1 MRMRAKKNRINR
13 FEKVNYLFADVD
25 ENGFII
31 KNNNKNEL
39 WAEIGCGKGTFA
51 VATAKRNENVQ
62 MVAVE
67 VVTDVLLMAMEKSA
81 RCGTDNLTFL
91 NGNADKLESYFAE
104 KSLDRII
111 LNFSDP
117 WPKKKHEKR
126 RLTSPDFLKKY
137 KSVLKDG
144 GKIYFK
150 TDNRPL
156 FDYSL
161 GSFAAEGFVLNKVL
175 FDLHSSELDADNI
188 RTEYE
193 ENFSAKGFKINYLEA
208 CLCRE

>member
-1 MRMRAKKNRINR
+1 MRMRAKKNRLNR
-13 FEKVNYLFADVD
+13 FEKVNYLFADID

-31 KNNNKNEL
+31 NDNDKNEL
-39 WAEIGCGKGTFA
+39 WVEIGCGKGTFA
-51 VATAKRNENVQ
+51 VATAKRNEDVQ

-67 VVTDVLLMAMEKSA
+67 VVTNVLLMAMEKA
-81 RCGTDNLTFL
+81 AKCGTDNLTFF
-91 NGNADKLESYFAE
+91 NGNADKIESYFAE

-161 GSFAAEGFVLNKVL
+161 GSFASEGFILNKVL

-208 CLCRE
+208 CLRKE